1 MASTET
7 ENKDTKDNGTDA
19 VNSSNRPGT
28 QADSD
33 HSHGQA
39 PNGTYYSNNDWD
51 YLAGNGYTDEQIKA
65 NLDSQSRYKDEPKT
79 AEEQAAE
86 SEAQQQGLEQIRQT
100 LEKDGSLEAG
110 GNHPGW
116 LDTAA
121 ILKNIPG
128 EIGRASCRKRV

>member
-1 MASTET
+1 MASAET

-65 NLDSQSRYKDEPKT
+65 NLDSQ
-79 AEEQAAE
+79 
-86 SEAQQQGLEQIRQT
+86 
-100 LEKDGSLEAG
+100 
-110 GNHPGW
+110 
-116 LDTAA
+116 
-121 ILKNIPG
+121 
-128 EIGRASCRKRV
+128 